1 MEKRNWFDKTT
12 THPHNCKLRTYLSW
26 SNGGLL
32 IKQSCIDSTTT
43 CSRNTLNINVDKAQ
57 LKVLCIFW
65 TFQLKQNSDWVEVWG
80 RWTNRLMLR
89 SSGLQGKRC
98 NTTSE
103 YITITVLLYIHVYVA
118 FDKNNF
124 LIYLFL
130 YILLKRCIY
139 NWIIGI
145 DVLFMI
151 CFIFLAPIAYY
162 FQDFRT

>member
-1 MEKRNWFDKTT
+1 M
-12 THPHNCKLRTYLSW
+12 Y
-26 SNGGLL
+26 
-32 IKQSCIDSTTT
+32 
-43 CSRNTLNINVDKAQ
+43 
-57 LKVLCIFW
+57 FW

-162 FQDFRT
+162 FLDFRTWYLFACTFYWTVVIVWKIDVFIYDIYRITCHKCIF